1 MATEQ
6 AGIDSRIAALERQ
19 VATLRGALAAV
30 GLAGAAAVALAA
42 WAVARHH
49 ETEPT
54 AASTA
59 TAPAPTELRVQKL
72 TIVDE
77 ADKPRAELGLA
88 ADGAVAL
95 SMRAPDGALRLTLQA
110 HEGRAGLST
119 FGDRGATRSWLGWSF
134 AEEQG
139 DRSDLQL
146 LDRGGHLR
154 LHLDAS
160 DGVPGMTL
168 YNEGGV
174 QIDALPH

>member
-1 MATEQ
+1 MSTEL
-6 AGIDSRIAALERQ
+6 AGLDSRILALERQ

-30 GLAGAAAVALAA
+30 GLAGAAGVALAA
-42 WAVARHH
+42 WAVSRHH

-54 AASTA
+54 AATVAA
-59 TAPAPTELRVQKL
+59 TPTPAELRAQKL

-88 ADGAVAL
+88 SDGAVAL
-95 SMRAPDGALRLTLQA
+95 SLRAPDGTLRLTLQA
-110 HEGRAGLST
+110 HDGRAGLST
-119 FGDRGATRSWLGWSF
+119 FGERGATRTWLGWSF

-154 LHLDAS
+154 LHLDAP

-168 YNEGGV
+168 YNDSGV
-174 QIDALPH
+174 QIDAVPR